1 MLAIVLRVVGAYTG
15 ALGVHAGFGTVGAH
29 AQALV
34 VMDVWCVV
42 CVCVFAGRVCG
53 LSSLVDVWCVLA
65 ERVWPCGYVV
75 CLLAEWLW
83 FSGCAL
89 PGLSQLYAT
98 LYSGTK
104 SCPKNKLWSV
114 VADS

>member
-42 CVCVFAGRVCG
+42 CVCVCGTCLWAKQPCGRVVCVGRAGVALRVCG
-53 LSSLVDVWCVLA
+53 VFV
-65 ERVWPCGYVV
+65 G
-75 CLLAEWLW
+75 
-83 FSGCAL
+83 
-89 PGLSQLYAT
+89 Q
-98 LYSGTK
+98 
-104 SCPKNKLWSV
+104 V
-114 VADS
+114 VAA

>member
-42 CVCVFAGRVCG
+42 CECVCVCLR
-53 LSSLVDVWCVLA
+53 DV
-65 ERVWPCGYVV
+65 
-75 CLLAEWLW
+75 
-83 FSGCAL
+83 
-89 PGLSQLYAT
+89 
-98 LYSGTK
+98 
-104 SCPKNKLWSV
+104 SV
-114 VADS
+114 G